1 MEQFNRDTYK
11 KETLFQEFYHSCLG
25 KIIILI
31 AIFFVLFIIAIFTVP
46 TEQTMRD
53 QTMNHIH
60 ACLQD
65 NDGRTNDEIDE
76 IFANVVR
83 SYSEVDTTLTKR
95 EMLKYLRAYNTIE
108 VYEHTGYKTV
118 YLHNARH
125 PQGVRISVGIFTMV
139 ISTLYYSDMVLDLG
153 PARGDFNQKLI
164 EVPTNEP
171 DFGENPHLKP
181 YHYKG
186 NPED

>member
-31 AIFFVLFIIAIFTVP
+31 AIFFILFIVAIFTVP
-46 TEQTMRD
+46 SEQEMQD
-53 QTMNHIH
+53 QTFDNIH
-60 ACLQD
+60 QCLQD
-65 NDGRTNDEIDE
+65 NDGRNNDEIDE
-76 IFANVVR
+76 NFANVVR
-83 SYSEVDTTLTKR
+83 TFSEADTTLTKR
-95 EMLKYLRAYNTIE
+95 EMLKYLRAYNSLA
-108 VYEHTGYKTV
+108 VYEHTGYKTA

-125 PQGVRISVGIFTMV
+125 PQGVRISLGIFGIV
-139 ISTLYYSDMVLDLG
+139 ISTLHYQDMVLDLG
-153 PARGDFNQKLI
+153 PARGDYNQKLI
-164 EVPTNEP
+164 EVPAPDN